1 MRPEIRT
8 TLIKTAF
15 PTHIASFL
23 FAYVLFS
30 TYIGQSSFSPQPI
43 DAFRGWGLDLSFL
56 AIPTQGILWL
66 PDLLGLSLERSN
78 ELYFGDSSVWKTTYA
93 LPILLFGLAGWW
105 YSKRTIK
112 ISSGILIVATG
123 DCQASC
129 RLGKGF
135 MRPVLLSQIAVGMA

>member
-1 MRPEIRT
+1 MMFAVGASILLLYSLIMRPEIRT

-30 TYIGQSSFSPQPI
+30 TYIGQSSFSPQPL

-66 PDLLGLSLERSN
+66 PDLLGLSLERSHV
-78 ELYFGDSSVWKTTYA
+78 LYFGDSSVWKTTYA
-93 LPILLFGLAGWW
+93 LPILR
-105 YSKRTIK
+105 SEER
-112 ISSGILIVATG
+112 
-123 DCQASC
+123 
-129 RLGKGF
+129 R
-135 MRPVLLSQIAVGMA
+135 VGNECVVRCSYGG